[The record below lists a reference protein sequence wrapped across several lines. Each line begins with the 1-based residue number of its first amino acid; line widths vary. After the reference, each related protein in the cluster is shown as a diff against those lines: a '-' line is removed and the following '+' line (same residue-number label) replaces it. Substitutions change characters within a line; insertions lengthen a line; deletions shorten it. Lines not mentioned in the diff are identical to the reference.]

1 MFYFPRKLHKK
12 GCYLGK
18 RTGWGTFSTTYF
30 WVYLMLVLI
39 NQLYKKIT
47 KSLKKNVRYSKL
59 IQNRST
65 DRSLEIRHYLHSFE
79 PMGLGPHPLVEPTLV
94 SAPLSKKTGTLC
106 GFSRQSPI

>member
-1 MFYFPRKLHKK
+1 MDVLFPQETSQKK

-47 KSLKKNVRYSKL
+47 KRL
-59 IQNRST
+59 
-65 DRSLEIRHYLHSFE
+65 
-79 PMGLGPHPLVEPTLV
+79 
-94 SAPLSKKTGTLC
+94 
-106 GFSRQSPI
+106 